1 MYMEYFLPGKT
12 YIKLYADDAI
22 KWVKTKHKVSIL
34 PRQGEVL
41 LENKTFDSF
50 LFTAWIC
57 KDCQKV
63 LIDYSDKNFHEGE

>member
-1 MYMEYFLPGKT
+1 MRCPICDNEMQQGFIQGNQR
-12 YIKLYADDAI
+12 IA
-22 KWVKTKHKVSIL
+22 WVKSKHKISIL
-34 PRQGEVL
+34 PQEGEVL

-63 LIDYSDKNFHEGE
+63 LFDYSDKNYQEG